1 MIPKNIGPITLSWA
15 VQTGNE
21 VVVKLL
27 LNNGANKEM
36 KEKRGGTPLT
46 RALGNGSEAI
56 IKLLLAKGAEVDMYS
71 YIMSL

>member
-1 MIPKNIGPITLSWA
+1 M
-15 VQTGNE
+15 
-21 VVVKLL
+21 VVKLL